1 MVQVYEELQTYLPVS
16 SAYRNQVKTEYLMQM
31 ENSEVMLE
39 EVGAQALAAAA
50 YQQPDAVLQAVDAVT
65 LDSVVKVTRR

>member
-1 MVQVYEELQTYLPVS
+1 MQVSRDLQTYLPVS
-16 SAYRNQVKTEYLMQM
+16 SAYRNQVKTEYLMLM

-65 LDSVVKVTRR
+65 LDNVVKVTRR

>member
-1 MVQVYEELQTYLPVS
+1 MVQVYKDLQTYLLVS
-16 SAYRNQVKTEYLMQM
+16 SAFRNQVKTEYLMLM
-31 ENSEVMLE
+31 EDSEVMLE

-65 LDSVVKVTRR
+65 LDNVVKVTG

>member
-1 MVQVYEELQTYLPVS
+1 MQVSRDLQTYLPVS
-16 SAYRNQVKTEYLMQM
+16 SSYRNQVKTEYLMLM

-65 LDSVVKVTRR
+65 LDNVVKVTRR

>member
-1 MVQVYEELQTYLPVS
+1 MQVYGDLQTDLPVS
-16 SAYRNQVKTEYLMQM
+16 AAYRDQVKTEYLMLM

-65 LDSVVKVTRR
+65 LDKVVKVTRR

>member
-1 MVQVYEELQTYLPVS
+1 MQVYGDLQTDLPVS
-16 SAYRNQVKTEYLMQM
+16 AAYRDQVKTEYLMLM

-65 LDSVVKVTRR
+65 LDNVVKVTRR

>member
-1 MVQVYEELQTYLPVS
+1 MVQVYKGLQTYLPVS
-16 SAYRNQVKTEYLMQM
+16 SAYRNQVKTEYLMLM

-65 LDSVVKVTRR
+65 LDNVVKVTRR

>member
-1 MVQVYEELQTYLPVS
+1 MEQTFRDLRTHLPIS
-16 SAYRNQVKTEYLMQM
+16 SACRNQVKTEYLMLM

-50 YQQPDAVLQAVDAVT
+50 YQPPDAVLQAVDDVT
-65 LDSVVKVTRR
+65 LDNVVKVKR

>member
-1 MVQVYEELQTYLPVS
+1 M
-16 SAYRNQVKTEYLMQM
+16 KTDYLMLM
-31 ENSEVMLE
+31 ENSEIMLE

-65 LDSVVKVTRR
+65 LDKVVKVTR

>member
-1 MVQVYEELQTYLPVS
+1 MEQTFRDLRTHLPIS
-16 SAYRNQVKTEYLMQM
+16 SACRNQVKTEYLMLM

-50 YQQPDAVLQAVDAVT
+50 YQPPDAVLKAVDDVT
-65 LDSVVKVTRR
+65 LDNVVEVKR

>member
-1 MVQVYEELQTYLPVS
+1 M
-16 SAYRNQVKTEYLMQM
+16 KTDYLMMM

-50 YQQPDAVLQAVDAVT
+50 YQQPEAVLQAVDAVT
-65 LDSVVKVTRR
+65 LDNVVKVTRRRHHQLFIFIREEKRGI

>member
-1 MVQVYEELQTYLPVS
+1 MVQVCRDLQTYLPVP
-16 SAYRNQVKTEYLMQM
+16 SAYRNQVKTEYLMLM

-65 LDSVVKVTRR
+65 RDNVVKVTRR